1 MRPVMKRLF
10 ITALVSLIAGLALGI
25 LAGRRMPPTR
35 EQVANYIANLSLGE
49 ASDFFKRLNAHF
61 GFQAFPH
68 QFFPQ
73 GSASEPG
80 K

>member
-1 MRPVMKRLF
+1 MKRLF
-10 ITALVSLIAGLALGI
+10 ITAVVSLIAGLVLGI

-35 EQVANYIANLSLGE
+35 EQVVNYLANLSLGE
-49 ASDFFKRLNAHF
+49 ASDFFKRLNSQF
-61 GFQAFPH
+61 GFRALPQ

-73 GSASEPG
+73 GSASESS